1 MKNIFK
7 SILAVVLSALAFTA
21 CADYN
26 TVLLSDEMVALN
38 SEKLS
43 FDAIP
48 TAPKTVTV
56 NLDGDWIA
64 VLPVECDWLKVEPSY
79 GTGKTE
85 VTITASENYDGT
97 GALAGPR
104 SSMVGLLPHQERK
117 GLGRRHALRV
127 LALALLGGR
136 GEILGFGLAE
146 IFVDLG

>member
-7 SILAVVLSALAFTA
+7 SILAVALSALAFTA

-85 VTITASENYDGT
+85 VTITASENCRPKVIHGQLHHFCRYHRAQCQPDG
-97 GALAGPR
+97 
-104 SSMVGLLPHQERK
+104 
-117 GLGRRHALRV
+117 
-127 LALALLGGR
+127 
-136 GEILGFGLAE
+136 
-146 IFVDLG
+146 

>member
-104 SSMVGLLPHQERK
+104 SSMVNFTTSAGHN
-117 GLGRRHALRV
+117 V
-127 LALALLGGR
+127 LN
-136 GEILGFGLAE
+136 
-146 IFVDLG
+146 VSP